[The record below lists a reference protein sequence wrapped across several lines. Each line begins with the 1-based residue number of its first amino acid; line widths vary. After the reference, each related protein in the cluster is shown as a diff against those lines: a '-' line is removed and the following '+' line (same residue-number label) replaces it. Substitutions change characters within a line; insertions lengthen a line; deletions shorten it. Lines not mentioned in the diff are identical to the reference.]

1 MDKWVSRDVVD
12 RIDEANDMLWNNF
25 EDAMVELNQA
35 FDDEL
40 IDDEEYKRR
49 KSVHDDLTSRFFKL
63 YEDLNRFMYC

>member
-49 KSVHDDLTSRFFKL
+49 KSVYDDLTSRFFKL